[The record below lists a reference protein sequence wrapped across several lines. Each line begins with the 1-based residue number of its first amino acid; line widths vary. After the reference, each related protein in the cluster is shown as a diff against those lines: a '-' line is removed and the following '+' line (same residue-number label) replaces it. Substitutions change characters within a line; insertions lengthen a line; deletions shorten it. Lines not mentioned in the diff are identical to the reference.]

1 MRTGE
6 VTMSMNVVIAAVIT
20 LAAAAAGPARAD
32 AMQNDTG
39 IACRPGLRGIVHA
52 ADGGRLTG
60 FDHRRSGFGQL
71 PRDAVIECLGDGEAL
86 DPL

>member
-1 MRTGE
+1 
-6 VTMSMNVVIAAVIT
+6 MSMNVLIAAVIT
-20 LAAAAAGPARAD
+20 LAAAAAGPGPARAD
-32 AMQNDTG
+32 AMQNDTS

-71 PRDAVIECLGDGEAL
+71 PRDAVIECLGDGEAPG
-86 DPL
+86 PL

>member
-20 LAAAAAGPARAD
+20 LAAAAAGPGPARAD
-32 AMQNDTG
+32 AMQNVS

-52 ADGGRLTG
+52 GGKLTG
-60 FDHRRSGFGQL
+60 VDHWRSGFGQL